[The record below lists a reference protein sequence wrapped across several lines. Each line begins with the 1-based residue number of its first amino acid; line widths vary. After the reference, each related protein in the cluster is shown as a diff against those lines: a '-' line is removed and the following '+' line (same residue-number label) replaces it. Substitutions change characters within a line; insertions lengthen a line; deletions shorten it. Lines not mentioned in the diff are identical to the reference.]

1 MYLSSALAENANMF
15 SQVRDEYASIK
26 MAKVKKMENTV
37 LLLQF
42 VQWVRSTALC
52 LKPIIAHYWGKPCV
66 STISSP
72 PWIEFSRQAGGSRQF
87 LALFSLGPV
96 NSSCPGFLRLSAPSS
111 QLRETAGLFLNSP
124 FLGLIPETPQGS
136 KLGQW

>member
-37 LLLQF
+37 LLLRF

-52 LKPIIAHYWGKPCV
+52 LKPIIAHY
-66 STISSP
+66 
-72 PWIEFSRQAGGSRQF
+72 
-87 LALFSLGPV
+87 
-96 NSSCPGFLRLSAPSS
+96 
-111 QLRETAGLFLNSP
+111 
-124 FLGLIPETPQGS
+124 
-136 KLGQW
+136 